1 MAVAVVVYISGTVMH
16 IMQNQNSLLVKR
28 QTDNTTPRGMGL
40 ERRGLVPSSH
50 KRSKFRH
57 TII

>member
-1 MAVAVVVYISGTVMH
+1 MVSNIITSYVYIRKTY
-16 IMQNQNSLLVKR
+16 QNQNSLLVKR
-28 QTDNTTPRGMGL
+28 QTDNTTPGGGMGL
-40 ERRGLVPSSH
+40 DRRGLVPSSH